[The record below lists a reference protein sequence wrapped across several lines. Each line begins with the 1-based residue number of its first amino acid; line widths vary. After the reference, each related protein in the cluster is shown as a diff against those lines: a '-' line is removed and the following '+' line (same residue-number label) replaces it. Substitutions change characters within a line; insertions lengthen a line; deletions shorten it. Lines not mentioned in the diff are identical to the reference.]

1 WSDPTVWSLGRLP
14 AAGEIVDINPGTTV
28 TYDVNDSSAAATLNT
43 LEIQATGKLTFR
55 TDVTTQLNV
64 VNLVVLQG
72 GELDIGTQANPAA
85 SNVTAQVVFANQ
97 ALNTTLD
104 PAQYGNGL
112 IGLGTVNMYG
122 TAKSPYVTLSQEA
135 KAGATVLHLA
145 TPATG
150 WAAGDKLQLPD
161 TRQLNFAVTDGSS
174 YQPQWESLTI
184 QSISADGLT
193 VTLTGALQF
202 NHFGAHDANGTL
214 QYLPQVVNLT
224 RNVSVHSQSATGTRG
239 YALFTNRANV
249 NINYVSFGGMGRTT
263 HSAIDDT
270 TFGTNGQV
278 T

>member
-1 WSDPTVWSLGRLP
+1 STTVANGTHTLAAKGWDAAGNTATSAAVTFTVNNQAPNTDPYIVTPYLTIPNFGAKPNIVSVKSGNWSDPTVWSLGRLP

-72 GELDIGTQANPAA
+72 GELDIGTQANPVA

-122 TAKSPYVTLSQEA
+122 TAKSPY
-135 KAGATVLHLA
+135 
-145 TPATG
+145 
-150 WAAGDKLQLPD
+150 
-161 TRQLNFAVTDGSS
+161 
-174 YQPQWESLTI
+174 
-184 QSISADGLT
+184 
-193 VTLTGALQF
+193 
-202 NHFGAHDANGTL
+202 
-214 QYLPQVVNLT
+214 
-224 RNVSVHSQSATGTRG
+224 
-239 YALFTNRANV
+239 
-249 NINYVSFGGMGRTT
+249 
-263 HSAIDDT
+263 
-270 TFGTNGQV
+270 
-278 T
+278 